1 MLDQNKIALMTRLA
15 SYEKNEGKKST
26 AINNYFRAD
35 YIGWQVLKSII
46 SATIIFLILVAGYV
60 VYDFENFM
68 IDIYKLDLQQYG
80 KDLLIRYVVFVGV
93 FAVITYAVYAYRYS
107 KARKS
112 MRMYARNLNKLGE
125 YYKKN

>member
-26 AINNYFRAD
+26 AINNYFRTD

>member
-46 SATIIFLILVAGYV
+46 SATIIFLILVAGYI